1 MTPCKFLECINLI
14 FILSKF
20 LPKTIIFNRLV
31 LSEAEKTNKGFVSAD
46 KISKIIGRKG
56 VALTMLRPAGIAEIE
71 GKRIDVVTE
80 GGYIG
85 KGEKIIVISSEG
97 IKVVVAK
104 AGK

>member
-1 MTPCKFLECINLI
+1 
-14 FILSKF
+14 
-20 LPKTIIFNRLV
+20 
-31 LSEAEKTNKGFVSAD
+31 
-46 KISKIIGRKG
+46 
-56 VALTMLRPAGIAEIE
+56 MLRPAGIAEIE

-80 GGYIG
+80 GGYIE